1 MRRKFRIF
9 STLTAMALVL
19 VVLCVGIWAA
29 TTANIISTGGSLTV
43 NVSDQLLATVEFDFG
58 DDGDV
63 SDRKPVFNYT
73 AEQGPTSETVTL
85 PNYEFTATDK
95 EVSFRVKITND
106 YLDDSTLSGTIT
118 STVEEEA
125 PFNVVITPSE
135 SLLEGAFTV
144 PAYNTEK
151 GSITFTIT
159 VSYTGS
165 FAEAAY
171 NNLSFALTLFKA

>member
-29 TTANIISTGGSLTV
+29 TTANITSTGGSLTV

-58 DDGDV
+58 ADGQV
-63 SDRKPVFNYT
+63 SERQPIFKYT
-73 AEQGPTSETVTL
+73 AEQGPNSETVTL
-85 PNYEFTATDK
+85 PNYEFTAIDK
-95 EVSFRVKITND
+95 DVSFKVKITND
-106 YLDDSTLSGTIT
+106 YLDGSTLSGTIE

-135 SLLEGAFTV
+135 SLSSGSFTV
-144 PAYNTEK
+144 PAYSGDK
-151 GSITFTIT
+151 GSIIFTVTI
-159 VSYTGS
+159 SYTGS
-165 FAEAAY
+165 FAEAAN
-171 NNLSFALTLFKA
+171 NNLSFELTLSKA